1 MDAGAQLHRRW
12 RKDTG
17 IGLLLAAAVVLGPPA
32 VAGAQQDPREHD
44 HAAGAPA
51 AGAPDQKQE
60 HRPGTPGAMMPDHA
74 AAAARL
80 KPLIEKM
87 DAATGEAKIEAMAA
101 VIAELTRERTNMH
114 GHMDHMSRMMG
125 EMQTMMER
133 CPMKGQMMG
142 GKTNGKT
149 KP

>member
-1 MDAGAQLHRRW
+1 MM
-12 RKDTG
+12 
-17 IGLLLAAAVVLGPPA
+17 
-32 VAGAQQDPREHD
+32 HD
-44 HAAGAPA
+44 HAAA
-51 AGAPDQKQE
+51 D
-60 HRPGTPGAMMPDHA
+60 
-74 AAAARL
+74 ARL

-114 GHMDHMSRMMG
+114 GHMDHMSHMMG
-125 EMQTMMER
+125 EMQMMMER
-133 CPMKGQMMG
+133 CPMKGQTMG